1 MIIIFDKTSGDLVR
15 FVTGTC
21 INPDTFE
28 IDGYLNVLPGGQ
40 YDNPPVG
47 QGVFNLDENTDPVL
61 GNDVAKSIYYGESGR
76 YYISDIG
83 GVLSLVE
90 SV

>member
-1 MIIIFDKTSGDLVR
+1 MIIIFDKASGDLVR
-15 FVTGTC
+15 FVTGLC
-21 INPDTFE
+21 LNQDTFE
-28 IDGYLNVLPGGQ
+28 SDGYLNVLPGGR
-40 YDNPPVG
+40 YDKPPAT
-47 QGVFNLDENTDPVL
+47 QGIFNLDENADPAL
-61 GNDVAKSIYYGESGR
+61 GNDVAKAIYADSGR

>member
-1 MIIIFDKTSGDLVR
+1 MIIVFDKASGNLMR
-15 FVTGTC
+15 FVTGLC
-21 INPDTFE
+21 LNQDTFE
-28 IDGYLNVLPGGQ
+28 SDGYLNVLPGGQ
-40 YDNPPVG
+40 YNNPEIS
-47 QGVFNLDENTDPVL
+47 QGVFNLDENADPAL
-61 GNDVAKSIYYGESGR
+61 GNDVAKAIYSESGR